1 MNASGEAI
9 DRVLHLSGEYP
20 DSLNRQHNS
29 PVVARLVGALA
40 EAAPQWVV
48 SINRSSDPRHA
59 RCVEETPHHLALR
72 YFALPY
78 GLGHRFFMRR
88 LADTIAAWLQRRGI
102 RPTLIIGHKF
112 TVEGMLAQRLA
123 QQFGCAY
130 ALGFMA
136 TTDDKL
142 WRALPWCRS
151 DFRSVA
157 RGARAWIFPTP
168 VTAGRFLP
176 RLAPAPRSACVI
188 PYISGISAEPPAMRR
203 EVDSLSLLTVF
214 NFSNLRYKNFSR
226 LVAAVM
232 QLRAQGLPVRLHV
245 AGHGEPDDVARVERI
260 IAQHGASAVVR
271 RIGHVP
277 AGEMRTTMARYG
289 AMVLPSFPESF
300 GLVYLEALAAGIPV
314 LSSSGLALDGFF
326 SAGYPGVTVNPRSV
340 PAIAAGIRQLVE
352 SRQPF
357 AAAFA
362 GIGPEW
368 QRFTRQ
374 HIKTAYLDV
383 VRATRDAA

>member
-1 MNASGEAI
+1 M

-29 PVVARLVGALA
+29 PVVARLVGALS
-40 EAAPQWVV
+40 EVAPQWVV
-48 SINRSSDPRHA
+48 SINRSSNPREA
-59 RCVEETPHHLALR
+59 ACVEDTPQHLALR

-88 LADTIAAWLQRRGI
+88 LADTIAAWLLRRGI

-123 QQFGCAY
+123 QQFDCAY

-142 WRALPWCRS
+142 WRAMPWCRG
-151 DFRSVA
+151 DFQAIA

-168 VTAGRFLP
+168 VTASRFLP
-176 RLAPAPRSACVI
+176 RLEPAPRCVCVI
-188 PYISGISAEPPAMRR
+188 PYISGVSTEPPAMRR
-203 EVDSLSLLTVF
+203 DVDSLSLLTVF

-226 LVAAVM
+226 LVEAVM
-232 QLRAQGLPVRLHV
+232 QLRAQGLMVRLHV
-245 AGHGEPDDVARVERI
+245 AGHGEPDDVARVKKI
-260 IAQHGASAVVR
+260 IAQHGASAAVHC
-271 RIGHVP
+271 IGHVP

-300 GLVYLEALAAGIPV
+300 GLVYLEALSAGIPV

-326 SAGYPGVTVNPRSV
+326 SAGYPGVKVDPRSV
-340 PAIAAGIRQLVE
+340 SAIAAGIRQLVE
-352 SRQPF
+352 TRQPF

-362 GIGPEW
+362 RIGPEW

-383 VRATRDAA
+383 VRATRDAP